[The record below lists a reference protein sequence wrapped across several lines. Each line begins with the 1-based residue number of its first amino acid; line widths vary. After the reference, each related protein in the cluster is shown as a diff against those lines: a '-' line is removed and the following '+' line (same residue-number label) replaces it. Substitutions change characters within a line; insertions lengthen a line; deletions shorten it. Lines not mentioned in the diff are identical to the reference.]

1 VSSIAAPAQSP
12 PRFWRLRELAERWG
26 KHPSAFTR
34 YILTPKTD
42 RRTGEQF
49 TLEAIRTPGEWL
61 VPDGAVER
69 YFERI
74 TASRTG
80 NPLPAS
86 SETAKA
92 REHQLA
98 GVAARLDAK
107 GY

>member
-1 VSSIAAPAQSP
+1 VSSITAPGQSP
-12 PRFWRLRELAERWG
+12 PRFWRLRELAEQWG

-34 YILTPKTD
+34 YILKPKTD

-61 VPDGAVER
+61 VPDGAIER

-74 TASRTG
+74 TASRTC

-92 REHQLA
+92 RQRELA
-98 GVAARLDAK
+98 SVAAELHRE
-107 GY
+107 GF